1 MASAPSFAP
10 SEFVDAI
17 STSEWDYLNDKA
29 NFHPLNNWAIQGQ
42 YPPGSTFKPFTAVA
56 ALQSGLIPP
65 ATTVNH
71 TGVDEVPSSTG
82 GTRNFRHAGSR
93 ATWPGHPHRHHDQKP
108 HR

>member
-10 SEFVDAI
+10 SEFVDGI

-56 ALQSGLIPP
+56 ALQSGLTSP
-65 ATTVNH
+65 ATTVND
-71 TGVDEVPSSTG
+71 TGVYEVPSCTG
-82 GTRNFRHAGSR
+82 GPRPLRSDDRRVGQEVVRTSR
-93 ATWPGHPHRHHDQKP
+93 SRGC
-108 HR
+108 